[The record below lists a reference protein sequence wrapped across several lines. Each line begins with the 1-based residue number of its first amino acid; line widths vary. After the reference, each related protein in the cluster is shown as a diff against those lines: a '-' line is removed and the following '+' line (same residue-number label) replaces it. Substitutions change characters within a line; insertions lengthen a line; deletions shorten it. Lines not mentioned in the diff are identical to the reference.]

1 MSTYFVT
8 NRVFRGGGF
17 VDVPTPDGKV
27 RVRRSDDS
35 YDENF
40 AHFQEVTADKAIKS
54 MLQESK
60 DLAAGKHDPLIVAF
74 IHGFNNNIESAL
86 ASTALIGKGLAAN
99 GVRAV
104 MVCFS
109 WPSDGQLWE
118 YLSDQGDAKRS
129 VPAMMRI
136 LDYLDR
142 ARDPRL
148 CEVNVCVIAHSMGNL
163 VLREGMT
170 AFARRLGYPQF
181 QPYLTEVLMV
191 AADVDSD
198 SLAQGGSGRGITS
211 LSRRV
216 TAYYSRYDDTLSVSR
231 YGKHWGAA
239 RLGRNGPSDYDRLPR
254 NVAAVDCTEVVQPT
268 VGGIAGKVEELMKV
282 HSAYWENPLWQ
293 KDAAFTLRSIDRK
306 VITTREAHP
315 ELRGYPDAAYRLK
328 PG

>member
-8 NRVFRGGGF
+8 NRVFSKGRF
-17 VDVPTPDGKV
+17 TDVPTHDGSV
-27 RVRRSDDS
+27 RVRRSDTA
-35 YDENF
+35 YDEDF
-40 AHFQEVTADKAIKS
+40 SHFQDIKPADAIKS
-54 MLQESK
+54 MIAESK
-60 DLAAGKHDPLIVAF
+60 ALAGGSHAPLVVAF
-74 IHGFNNNIESAL
+74 IHGFNNNVASAL
-86 ASTALIGKGLAAN
+86 HSTSLIGKGLSAN
-99 GVRAV
+99 GVNVV

-148 CEVNVCVIAHSMGNL
+148 CEVNVCAIAHSMGNL

-170 AFARRLGYPQF
+170 AFARRLGYPHF

-191 AADVDSD
+191 AADVDSN
-198 SLAQGGSGRGITS
+198 SLVEGGSGRGITS

-216 TAYYSRYDDTLSVSR
+216 TVYYSRHDDTLSVSR

-239 RLGRNGPSDYDRLPR
+239 RLGRNGPSDYDKLPR
-254 NVAAVDCTEVVQPT
+254 NVAAVDCTDVVKPT
-268 VGGIAGKVEELMKV
+268 VGGLVGNVQELLKV
-282 HSAYWENPLWQ
+282 HSAYWENSQWQ
-293 KDAAFTLRSIDRK
+293 RDAALTLKSVDRK
-306 VITTREAHP
+306 VMPTRTPKPDFPEAS
-315 ELRGYPDAAYRLK
+315 YVLK
-328 PG
+328 QA